1 MENKVPKTY
10 RGKKLTDSKVLAR
23 LLASKCVRDTILE
36 DFHSGVTPNSKT
48 DDYSDVKVVS
58 PYGEIGWNKLS
69 RLSDEEMRE
78 LMLYVEKALGSM
90 LAFLQAKKVIKINK
104 EGEASKEILEA
115 VRGLYFGKSG
125 VSWDNPT
132 LDKLKDNK

>member
-1 MENKVPKTY
+1 MENKEPKTY

-23 LLASKCVRDTILE
+23 LLASKCVRDTIIE
-36 DFHSGVTPNSKT
+36 EFHSGVTPSSKT
-48 DDYSDVKVVS
+48 GDYSDVKVVS
-58 PYGEIGWNKLS
+58 PYGEIEWNKLS

-78 LMLYVEKALGSM
+78 LMLYVEKTLESM

-104 EGEASKEILEA
+104 EDRSSKGILEA
-115 VRGLYFGKSG
+115 VRGLYFGKGG

-132 LDKLKDNK
+132 LDKLKDNR

>member
-23 LLASKCVRDTILE
+23 YLANGCVRNSILE
-36 DFHSGVTPNSKT
+36 DFHSGTTPYT
-48 DDYSDVKVVS
+48 EIGDYTDVKVLT
-58 PYGEIGWNKLS
+58 PHGWIEWNKLS

-78 LMLYVEKALGSM
+78 LMLYVEKTLESM
-90 LAFLQAKKVIKINK
+90 LAFLQAQKVIKINK
-104 EGEASKEILEA
+104 EGRSSKEILEA
-115 VRGLYFGKSG
+115 VKGLYFGKSG

>member
-1 MENKVPKTY
+1 MENKEPKTY

-23 LLASKCVRDTILE
+23 LLASKCVRDTIIE
-36 DFHSGVTPNSKT
+36 EFHSGVTPSSKT
-48 DDYSDVKVVS
+48 GDYSDVKVVS
-58 PYGEIGWNKLS
+58 PYGEIEWNKLS

-78 LMLYVEKALGSM
+78 LMLYVEKTLESM

-104 EGEASKEILEA
+104 EDRSSKGILET
-115 VRGLYFGKSG
+115 VRGLYFGKGG

-132 LDKLKDNK
+132 LDKLRQ

>member
-1 MENKVPKTY
+1 MENKEPKTY

-23 LLASKCVRDTILE
+23 LLASKCVRDTIIE
-36 DFHSGVTPNSKT
+36 EFHSGVTPSSKT
-48 DDYSDVKVVS
+48 GDYSDVKVVS
-58 PYGEIGWNKLS
+58 PYGEIEWNKLS

-78 LMLYVEKALGSM
+78 LMLYVEKTLESM

-104 EGEASKEILEA
+104 EDRSSKGILEA
-115 VRGLYFGKSG
+115 VRGLYFGKGG

-132 LDKLKDNK
+132 LDKLRQ

>member
-1 MENKVPKTY
+1 MENKEPKTY

-23 LLASKCVRDTILE
+23 LLASKCVRDTIIE
-36 DFHSGVTPNSKT
+36 EFHSGVTPSSKT
-48 DDYSDVKVVS
+48 GDYSDVKVVS
-58 PYGEIGWNKLS
+58 PYGEIEWNKLS

-78 LMLYVEKALGSM
+78 LMLYVEKTLESM

-104 EGEASKEILEA
+104 EGRSSKEILEA
-115 VRGLYFGKSG
+115 VKGLYFGKSG

-132 LDKLKDNK
+132 LDKLKQ